1 MGKKWMPATLVA
13 LLALVLQLVLLPLLS
28 RDLNAA
34 NSFLALL
41 VVMAPRRKKEWGL
54 VWGALL
60 GGLSDA
66 LLMQRIGFHGVSFTL
81 LGYILGWTGGKM
93 VISGLAAVYLLSL
106 GAVLLD
112 AALVTAL
119 FSLLE
124 HPLALGALL
133 PPVAASAVI
142 TPLLA
147 IGLEW
152 AYRRLASHSHD

>member
-1 MGKKWMPATLVA
+1 MRRKWLPAAVVIGIA
-13 LLALVLQLVLLPLLS
+13 LSLQLVLLPLFS
-28 RDLNAA
+28 HQLNAA

-41 VVMAPRRKKEWGL
+41 VVMALRKKKEWGL

-66 LLMQRIGFHGVSFTL
+66 LFMQRIGFHGVSFTL
-81 LGYILGWTGGKM
+81 IGYILGWTGGKM
-93 VISGLAAVYLLSL
+93 VLSGLAAVYLLSL

-124 HPLALGALL
+124 HPVAIGTLL

-147 IGLEW
+147 MGMEW
-152 AYRRLASHSHD
+152 SYRRLAPHSHD